1 MSKSPGT
8 EKLTHELQEILEK
21 AAYTVIKARQEAAAM
36 LAQAGVESPPA
47 IGWFGSR
54 CGVPGCGCTNYT
66 GDGCPCLSP
75 VTTDPGASPPGR
87 SCGHRPS
94 QHRET

>member
-1 MSKSPGT
+1 MSVISGP
-8 EKLTHELQEILEK
+8 EKLTDEQRETLEK

-36 LAQAGVESPPA
+36 LARAGVAPPA